1 MLYTSC
7 YNYLFTHPHTHT
19 ATCSSA
25 PEPVHTYSHPAT
37 TLGQIFFFAK
47 CFLTSNQRSSNLWMS
62 GFVNWQDFCL
72 FSPCCLQVRV
82 PHDDHDLYDRH
93 VLPAGHAHRTGME
106 HVNRSHSTQPKRLR
120 PVQAFSSSVMWKV
133 ASTGLFTGATWS
145 TAAVPWNGCLW
156 EGCRCRCF
164 QVQALPFGYLA
175 ICAHNNI
182 IIFPTMNL
190 WKHEVVASAK
200 H

>member
-7 YNYLFTHPHTHT
+7 YNYLFTHPHTHA

-25 PEPVHTYSHPAT
+25 PEPIHTCSHPAP
-37 TLGQIFFFAK
+37 TLGQNLFWRRVWGSK
-47 CFLTSNQRSSNLWMS
+47 RRPSDLWMS
-62 GFVNWQDFCL
+62 GFVNWLDFCV
-72 FSPCCLQVRV
+72 FFPCCLQVRV

-106 HVNRSHSTQPKRLR
+106 HVKHSHSTQPKRLR

-133 ASTGLFTGATWS
+133 ASTALFTGATCS
-145 TAAVPWNGCLW
+145 TAAIPRNRCLW
-156 EGCRCRCF
+156 ERCRYQCF

-190 WKHEVVASAK
+190 WKHEVAASAK